1 LNFKRIGIAF
11 LTTALLGQSQT
22 DTAAKPSFEVAT
34 IKPSSPDAR
43 GVRFGLI
50 DGGRWRVYNHTLKE
64 CVAYAYTLTVGLVS
78 GGPPWI
84 ASDRYDIVAL
94 EPGGSRPTAGQ
105 NLLMFQNLLADRFK
119 LKIHR
124 ETKQLPVYNLVLG
137 KNGAKVVESAP
148 GARKDD
154 LVYQGSPG
162 GVGLP
167 GHSVTMGDLV
177 AFIGRVFLDRLVI
190 DKTGLTGSYD
200 FDLKFAAEGT
210 LLAPPGPPPSGVD
223 ANELPDFFAAIQQ
236 QLGLKL
242 EPAKGPVETIV
253 IDSVERPSE
262 N

>member
-1 LNFKRIGIAF
+1 MDHLRQIRHGRTGARRF
-11 LTTALLGQSQT
+11 QT
-22 DTAAKPSFEVAT
+22 DSRAK
-34 IKPSSPDAR
+34 
-43 GVRFGLI
+43 
-50 DGGRWRVYNHTLKE
+50 
-64 CVAYAYTLTVGLVS
+64 S
-78 GGPPWI
+78 GYVPKTCWPIG
-84 ASDRYDIVAL
+84 
-94 EPGGSRPTAGQ
+94 
-105 NLLMFQNLLADRFK
+105 FK

-124 ETKQLPVYNLVLG
+124 ETKQLPVYNLVIG
-137 KNGAKVVESAP
+137 TSGAKVVESAP
-148 GARKDD
+148 GAKKYD
-154 LVYQGSPG
+154 LVYQGRPG

-167 GHSVTMGDLV
+167 GHSVTMGELV

-200 FDLKFAAEGT
+200 FDLKFAAEAT
-210 LLAPPGPPPSGVD
+210 LLGPPGPPPSGGD